1 MTQSTILSDVGS
13 TQARRVAAVREF
25 NRFYTRRIGV
35 LDEGY
40 LSSRFSVTEVRVLY
54 ELAHRGSATASELGG
69 DLGIDRGYLSRILR
83 GFARR
88 GVLARTAAK
97 DDARKSILRLTA
109 RGRATVAPLEAR
121 ARDQIGAMLDDV
133 PVAEQDRL
141 VASMFTIERGLRPGR
156 RATPKVVLRSHRPG
170 DMGWVVERHGA
181 LYWEEYGWDETFE
194 ALVADIVAK
203 FITHLDTKR
212 ERCWIAEVDGDR
224 VGCVFCVKKSNKVA
238 KLRLLLVEPQA
249 RGLGVGSRLVN
260 ECVRFAR
267 AAGYRDL
274 VLWTNDVL
282 VAARRIYERAGF
294 DLIESERHTSF
305 GKKLVGQNWR
315 LRLTP

>member
-1 MTQSTILSDVGS
+1 LTQSTILFDVGS
-13 TQARRVAAVREF
+13 TRARRVAAVREF

-54 ELAHRGSATASELGG
+54 ELAHRRSSTASELGR
-69 DLGIDRGYLSRILR
+69 DLGIDPGYLSRMLR

-88 GVLARTAAK
+88 GMVARTAAR

-109 RGRATVAPLEAR
+109 RGKATVAPLEAR

-133 PVAEQDRL
+133 PAAEQDRL
-141 VASMFTIERGLRPGR
+141 VASMLTIERGLRPGA

-194 ALVADIVAK
+194 ALVADIVSK

-224 VGCVFCVKKSNKVA
+224 VGCLFCVKKSNTVA
-238 KLRLLLVEPQA
+238 KLRLLLVDPHA
-249 RGLGVGSRLVN
+249 RGLGVGSRLVD
-260 ECVRFAR
+260 ECIRFAR

-294 DLIESERHTSF
+294 KLVESERLTSF

-315 LRLTP
+315 LRLSP

>member
-1 MTQSTILSDVGS
+1 MSDVGS
-13 TQARRVAAVREF
+13 TLAQRVAAVREF

-35 LDEGY
+35 LDESY

-54 ELAHRGSATASELGG
+54 ELAHRGSTTASELGR

-88 GVLARTAAK
+88 GVLARTAAP

-109 RGRATVAPLEAR
+109 RGKATVAPLEAR

-133 PVAEQDRL
+133 PVTEQDRL
-141 VASMFTIERGLRPGR
+141 VASMLTIERGLRPGV
-156 RATPKVVLRSHRPG
+156 RATPKIVLRSHQPG

-181 LYWEEYGWDETFE
+181 LYWEECGWDETFE

-212 ERCWIAEVDGDR
+212 ERCWIAEVDGKR
-224 VGCVFCVKKSNKVA
+224 VGCVFCVKKSNTVA

-249 RGLGVGSRLVN
+249 RGLGVGSRLVD
-260 ECVRFAR
+260 ECIRFAR

-294 DLIESERHTSF
+294 ELIESDRHTSF

-315 LRLTP
+315 LRLAR

>member
-1 MTQSTILSDVGS
+1 
-13 TQARRVAAVREF
+13 
-25 NRFYTRRIGV
+25 
-35 LDEGY
+35 
-40 LSSRFSVTEVRVLY
+40 
-54 ELAHRGSATASELGG
+54 
-69 DLGIDRGYLSRILR
+69 
-83 GFARR
+83 
-88 GVLARTAAK
+88 VLARTAAK
-97 DDARKSILRLTA
+97 GDARKSILRLTA

-141 VASMFTIERGLRPGR
+141 VASMFTIERGLRPGP

-238 KLRLLLVEPQA
+238 
-249 RGLGVGSRLVN
+249 
-260 ECVRFAR
+260 R

>member
-1 MTQSTILSDVGS
+1 
-13 TQARRVAAVREF
+13 
-25 NRFYTRRIGV
+25 
-35 LDEGY
+35 
-40 LSSRFSVTEVRVLY
+40 
-54 ELAHRGSATASELGG
+54 
-69 DLGIDRGYLSRILR
+69 
-83 GFARR
+83 
-88 GVLARTAAK
+88 
-97 DDARKSILRLTA
+97 
-109 RGRATVAPLEAR
+109 
-121 ARDQIGAMLDDV
+121 
-133 PVAEQDRL
+133 
-141 VASMFTIERGLRPGR
+141 MFTIERGLRPGP